1 MNPATRRPLSIGPL
15 RAFEAVARRLS
26 FSAAAQELHLTQ
38 SAVSRQ
44 IRALEVELGATL
56 FLRGTR
62 HVELTADG
70 ATLLRAALPA
80 IERLDGSVRQ
90 IRQARGRKAVSVSTF
105 ASFSTLW
112 LIPRLEAFQRSHPD
126 IDIRVS
132 AQDAMVDLDEDV
144 DVDLALRYCLPGRAG
159 PAAVRLFGELL
170 TPVIAP
176 WLAEQAA
183 RGEAPPLT
191 RPADLAAHTLTE
203 EDDHRFVSSDYMSW
217 RHWLGHQG
225 LAGLQ
230 PRRWMYFNFTSQQVQ
245 AALAGQAVALARVA
259 LVDRHLERGE
269 LLEPFGAGARVASP
283 YAYWLMPS
291 PHSAARAE
299 VREFADWIDA
309 QAAATRRAIG
319 EDAAG
324 SAT

>member
-1 MNPATRRPLSIGPL
+1 MNDRRRPLAIGAL

-44 IRALEVELGATL
+44 IRALEDEIGAPL
-56 FLRGTR
+56 FARGTR

-80 IERLDGSVRQ
+80 IERLDAGVRQ
-90 IRQARGRKAVSVSTF
+90 IRQTRGRKVVSVSTF

-112 LIPRLEAFQRSHPD
+112 LIPRLEAFQRLHPD

-132 AQDAMVDLDEDV
+132 AQDAIVDLADDV
-144 DVDLALRYCLPGRAG
+144 DVDLALRYCRTERAG
-159 PAAVRLFGELL
+159 AGAQRLFGEML
-170 TPVIAP
+170 TPVASP

-183 RGEAPPLT
+183 RGDAPPLA

-203 EDDHRFVSSDYMSW
+203 EGDHRFAAAAYMSW
-217 RHWLGHQG
+217 RHWLGRHG

-269 LLEPFGAGARVASP
+269 LIEPFGAAARTTSP
-283 YAYWLMPS
+283 YAYWLVSS
-291 PHSAARAE
+291 PHGAARAE
-299 VREFADWIDA
+299 VRQFADWIA
-309 QAAATRRAIG
+309 EQAAATRRAIG
-319 EDAAG
+319 DGDGIA
-324 SAT
+324 